1 MFYLF
6 VSGFD
11 LYIKGHYYGFV
22 IFICHC
28 TESVHGL
35 SYLA

>member
-1 MFYLF
+1 MVLF
-6 VSGFD
+6 
-11 LYIKGHYYGFV
+11 K